1 MAPPKPSLGKQVDLK
16 PTTKIL
22 DADAI
27 LKSQESTDEKEG
39 LPENTETLQPEANES
54 VKLEELQRCWKAF
67 AEKRRDAGKDAEYVL
82 LNQSIELREEHIIEI
97 RLTNTVQQPILDG
110 LRTEL
115 TQYLRHHLKNNLL
128 TLDAKLVQMESKDMV
143 YTAREKFNYLAEKH
157 PELKILKERLGLDTD
172 F

>member
-1 MAPPKPSLGKQVDLK
+1 MKLK
-16 PTTKIL
+16 
-22 DADAI
+22 
-27 LKSQESTDEKEG
+27 
-39 LPENTETLQPEANES
+39 
-54 VKLEELQRCWKAF
+54 ELQQCWKEF
-67 AEKRRDAGKDAEYVL
+67 AEKRRNEGKDAEYVL
-82 LNQSIELREEHIIEI
+82 LNQSIALKEDHVIEI

-115 TQYLRHHLKNNLL
+115 TQHLRHHLKNNLI
-128 TLDAKLVQMESKDMV
+128 TLEAKLVQMESKEMI